1 MEIGI
6 ILEYRV
12 DDEDQAEEVLNDVHD
27 ALNEAGLDNG
37 FELNRVTFTW
47 D

>member
-6 ILEYRV
+6 ILKYRV

-27 ALNEAGLDNG
+27 ALNEVGLDNG